1 MYKSLLALTLVCAS
15 ISSFANPD
23 LSRKFP
29 FVDIQAQVLDT
40 TTDKPS
46 WQRLPPMHHVQYPT
60 GLLNRQGSGCAIVNF
75 QVTPE
80 GNVKNLNIEN
90 SAPKRFSK
98 DFRKAARQI
107 VRDWQWPERTD
118 EQVIEL
124 TMRFDYCLTHDFD
137 KKSEAVA
144 MCVEHSEQACE

>member
-1 MYKSLLALTLVCAS
+1 MNKIIFSFSLICLSAS
-15 ISSFANPD
+15 TFANPD

-40 TTDKPS
+40 TTNTPS
-46 WQRLPPMHHVQYPT
+46 WQRLPPMTHVQYPT
-60 GLLNRQGSGCAIVNF
+60 GLLNRQGSGCAVVNF

-98 DFRKAARQI
+98 EVRKAARQI
-107 VRDWQWPERTD
+107 VRDWHWPERTD

>member
-1 MYKSLLALTLVCAS
+1 MYKSLFALTLVCAS

-23 LSRKFP
+23 LSGRNP

-40 TTDKPS
+40 STGKPT
-46 WQRLPPMHHVQYPT
+46 WQRLDHIPYVQYPT
-60 GLLNRQGSGCAIVNF
+60 GLLNQQGSGCAIVNF
-75 QVTPE
+75 AVTPD
-80 GNVKNLNIEN
+80 GVVKNLNIEN

-98 DFRKAARQI
+98 DVRKAARQI

-118 EQVIEL
+118 DQTLEL
-124 TMRFDYCLTHDFD
+124 TMRFDYCLTFDYD
-137 KKSEAVA
+137 KKSEAIA